1 MNLSEAP
8 PNTARITCLQCVT
21 YAQIKR
27 VVMWLSLSNNV
38 ETVTEET
45 ISETQEKSISIEWI
59 TVKDNFRYVTL
70 SGTPRDKTLL

>member
-38 ETVTEET
+38 ETVTAET
-45 ISETQEKSISIEWI
+45 MSETQEKPCMMYSSKILKVRYNSIG
-59 TVKDNFRYVTL
+59 L
-70 SGTPRDKTLL
+70 